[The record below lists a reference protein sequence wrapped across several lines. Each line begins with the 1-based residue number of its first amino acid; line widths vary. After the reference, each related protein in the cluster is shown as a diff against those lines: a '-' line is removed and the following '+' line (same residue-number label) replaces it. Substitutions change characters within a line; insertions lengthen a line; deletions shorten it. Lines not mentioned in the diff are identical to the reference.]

1 MSTTQGGL
9 LAQLDT
15 RPIGRFYIYLAVL
28 ATIGGFLFGFDS
40 ANIGSALVVLP
51 FHLGPVG
58 TGIVVSGASLGAFVG
73 ALLAG
78 PLADRLGRK
87 SLLLADSALFAIGSI
102 VSAVAVEPVLLVVG
116 RVIIGISIGAD
127 SAIATAYI
135 AEFAPKERRGSLA
148 IIQQWMITIGIL
160 SAYVIAVIILVVAP
174 GSASTVGWRILLG
187 IGFIPAI
194 VSLLMR
200 ARMPESPR
208 WLLEHGKEA
217 AALKSFLKL
226 GMEATVEQVHAEAL
240 AIVEERRLQAD
251 KTQWTRA
258 VKRALLIVSVFFIL
272 QQITGI
278 NVAFY
283 YGPHLLTPYFAGPH
297 TSAIDAEI
305 SGVIAASTLAIVNV
319 IATYF
324 AFRFIDRI
332 GRRKLAIGAYML
344 MTVFLLIG
352 AWGATFLH
360 GIPQMLVIMVGFG
373 LFIASF
379 AIGIGGTGWLLQGE
393 VFPTAVRGRA
403 GGIGAAVDWLA
414 NYALVIMFP
423 IMEVG
428 IGLGWVMIIFAGL
441 CVVGVVFVYRFLPET
456 KGKPIEEVIKLF
468 EGPVNLKDP
477 SQPSVK
483 SASAQ

>member
-1 MSTTQGGL
+1 MSASQEGL
-9 LAQLDT
+9 LARLDS

-28 ATIGGFLFGFDS
+28 ATIGGFLFGFDT

-51 FHLGPVG
+51 FHLGALG

-87 SLLLADSALFAIGSI
+87 SMLLADSALFAVGSL
-102 VSAVAVEPVLLVVG
+102 VSAFAFDSTTLVIG
-116 RVIIGISIGAD
+116 RIIIGIAIGAD
-127 SAIATAYI
+127 SALATAYI
-135 AEFAPKERRGSLA
+135 AEFAPKKRRGSLA

-160 SAYVIAVIILVVAP
+160 IAYVIAVLILSVAP
-174 GSASTVGWRILLG
+174 GSATTVGWRILLG

-194 VSLLMR
+194 VALLMR

-208 WLLEHGKEA
+208 WLLEHGKEE
-217 AALKSFLKL
+217 AALKSFQKL
-226 GMEATVEQVHAEAL
+226 GMTATAEEVHAEAVMI
-240 AIVEERRLQAD
+240 AEERKHRPAR
-251 KTQWTRA
+251 TQWTKSA
-258 VKRALLIVSVFFIL
+258 KRALLIVSVFFIL

-297 TSAIDAEI
+297 TSAIAAEI
-305 SGVIAASTLAIVNV
+305 SGVIAASILAVVNV
-319 IATYF
+319 ISTYF
-324 AFRFIDRI
+324 AFRFIDKV
-332 GRRKLAIGAYML
+332 GRRKLAMLAYAG

-352 AWGATFLH
+352 AWGATFLS
-360 GIPQMLVIMVGFG
+360 GIPQLLVIMVGFG
-373 LFIASF
+373 LFIACF

-393 VFPTAVRGRA
+393 VFPTAIRGRA

-414 NYALVIMFP
+414 NYALVILFP
-423 IMEVG
+423 VLQVG
-428 IGLGWVMIIFAGL
+428 IGLGWVMVIFAGL

-456 KGKPIEEVIKLF
+456 KGKSVEDIAKLF

-477 SQPSVK
+477 SQPFVK
-483 SASAQ
+483 RT